1 MAFAKFMANSAGR
14 LLRIVAGVALIALG
28 MFAAQ
33 SPLNIILLA
42 VGVVFVLVG
51 AFNVCLLAPL
61 AGMPLSGKAVLA
73 K

>member
-1 MAFAKFMANSAGR
+1 MAFAKFMANSPGR